1 MNIDIKNKP
10 YYDPHFAPIGAYKRA
25 YEQDAQI
32 PLCIAVE
39 RNDGI
44 STMEL
49 RMRGIAAEDCLFAE
63 RMAKTLLWQKGGH
76 KLIVCGPKEI
86 YRYIAA
92 AYTQGGQRQFDADF
106 MGGVYRRPFEVE
118 HKSYEEKPQAKK
130 NRHSIGRNLRG
141 CRIGFDAGGSDRK
154 VSAVIDG
161 KAVYSE
167 EVVWYPKTN
176 EDPAYHF
183 EGIMAAMKS
192 AAEHLPRIDG
202 IGVSSAGIFIDN
214 RTAVASLFRKVPLNA
229 FEAHVRDIYLR
240 AAKEMGDVP
249 IQVCNDG
256 DVTALAGSMYFNRNS
271 LLGIAMGTS
280 EAAGYVDETG
290 SITGWLNELAF
301 VPVDMNPNAMC
312 DEWSGDIG
320 CGVSYFSQDGVI
332 KLAEYAHFALPDG
345 SPAEKLKAVQHAAA
359 LRDIDAM
366 QIFSDIGCYLG
377 HTLAFYHDIY
387 GMTSVLLLGRV
398 MSGAGGETVMMTAKR
413 VLAQEYS
420 ELKLD
425 LLLPDDTFRR
435 VGQSMAA
442 ASLPV
447 CFPNGH
453 E

>member
-1 MNIDIKNKP
+1 MSN
-10 YYDPHFAPIGAYKRA
+10 
-25 YEQDAQI
+25 
-32 PLCIAVE
+32 
-39 RNDGI
+39 
-44 STMEL
+44 
-49 RMRGIAAEDCLFAE
+49 
-63 RMAKTLLWQKGGH
+63 
-76 KLIVCGPKEI
+76 
-86 YRYIAA
+86 
-92 AYTQGGQRQFDADF
+92 
-106 MGGVYRRPFEVE
+106 VYRHPFEVVYKE
-118 HKSYEEKPQAKK
+118 YADKPLAKE
-130 NRHSIGRNLRG
+130 NVRSIGRHLDG

-161 KAVYSE
+161 KTVYSE

-183 EGIMAAMKS
+183 EGIMTAMKS
-192 AAEHLPRIDG
+192 AAEHLPRVDG

-214 RTAVASLFRKVPLNA
+214 LTAVASLFRAVPKDA
-229 FEAHVRDIYLR
+229 FETYVRDIYPR

-256 DVTALAGSMYFNRNS
+256 DVTALAGSMYFERNS

-280 EAAGYVDETG
+280 EAAGYVDESG

-301 VPVDMNPNAMC
+301 VPVDMNPNAMS

-332 KLAEYAHFALPDG
+332 KLAEHAHFALPEG

-359 LRDIDAM
+359 MRDVDAM

-387 GMTSVLLLGRV
+387 GMNSVLLLGRV
-398 MSGAGGETVMMTAKR
+398 MSGAGGETVLMTAKR

-420 ELKLD
+420 DLKLE

-442 ASLPV
+442 ASLPLIEEIQKASL
-447 CFPNGH
+447 CRG
-453 E
+453 

>member
-1 MNIDIKNKP
+1 MNIDIKNMP
-10 YYDPHFAPIGAYKRA
+10 FYDPDFAPIGAYKRA
-25 YEQDAQI
+25 YERGAQI
-32 PLCIAVE
+32 ALCIAVE
-39 RNDGI
+39 RHDGI

-49 RMRGIAAEDCLFAE
+49 KMRGTGETDCVFAE
-63 RMAKTLLWQKGGH
+63 RMAKTLLWQKGGFR
-76 KLIVCGPKEI
+76 LIICGPKEI
-86 YRYIAA
+86 HRYIAA
-92 AYTQGGQRQFDADF
+92 AYTQGGKRQFDADF
-106 MGGVYRRPFEVE
+106 MSNVYRLPFEVDY
-118 HKSYEEKPQAKK
+118 KDYADKPQAKK
-130 NRHSIGRNLRG
+130 NRRHIGRHLDG

-161 KAVYSE
+161 KTVYSE

-183 EGIMAAMKS
+183 EGIMTAMKS
-192 AAEHLPRIDG
+192 AAEHLPHIDG

-214 RTAVASLFRKVPLNA
+214 RTAVASLFRAVPKDA

-256 DVTALAGSMYFNRNS
+256 DVTALAGSMYFDRNS
-271 LLGIAMGTS
+271 MLGIAMGTS
-280 EAAGYVDETG
+280 EAAGYVDEAG

-312 DEWSGDIG
+312 DEWSGDTG
-320 CGVSYFSQDGVI
+320 CGVSYFSQEGVI
-332 KLAEYAHFALPDG
+332 RLAESARFALPDG
-345 SPAEKLKAVQHAAA
+345 TPAEKLKEIQHAAA
-359 LRDIDAM
+359 MRDVDAM

-377 HTLAFYHDIY
+377 HSLAFYHDIY
-387 GMTSVLLLGRV
+387 GMSSVLLLGRV
-398 MSGAGGETVMMTAKR
+398 MSGAGGETVLLTAKR

-420 ELKLD
+420 DLKLD

-442 ASLPV
+442 ASLPA
-447 CFPNGH
+447 C
-453 E
+453 

>member
-10 YYDPHFAPIGAYKRA
+10 YYDPDFAPIGAYKRA
-25 YEQDAQI
+25 YEQGAAI

-39 RNDGI
+39 RHDGI

-49 RMRGIAAEDCLFAE
+49 RMRGTDKADCVFAE
-63 RMAKTLLWQKGGH
+63 RMAKTLLWQKGGFR
-76 KLIVCGPKEI
+76 LIVCGPREI

-92 AYTQGGQRQFDADF
+92 AYAQGGPRQFDADF
-106 MGGVYRRPFEVE
+106 MGGVYRHPFEVKYKE
-118 HKSYEEKPQAKK
+118 YADKPQTKE
-130 NRHSIGRNLRG
+130 NMRSIGRHLNG

-161 KAVYSE
+161 KTVYSE

-183 EGIMAAMKS
+183 EGITAAMKS

-214 RTAVASLFRKVPLNA
+214 RTAVASLFRAVPLDA
-229 FEAHVRDIYLR
+229 FETHVRNIYLR
-240 AAKEMGDVP
+240 AAKEMGNVP

-256 DVTALAGSMYFNRNS
+256 DVTALAGSMYFDRNS

-301 VPVDMNPNAMC
+301 VPVDMNPNAMS

-332 KLAEYAHFALPDG
+332 KLAEYARFGLPDG

-359 LRDIDAM
+359 LRDVDAL

-387 GMTSVLLLGRV
+387 GMNSVLLLGRV
-398 MSGAGGETVMMTAKR
+398 MGGAGGETVLMTAKR
-413 VLAQEYS
+413 VLAQEYGD
-420 ELKLD
+420 LKLD

-442 ASLPV
+442 ASLPS
-447 CFPNGH
+447 C
-453 E
+453 

>member
-1 MNIDIKNKP
+1 MNIDIKNRP
-10 YYDPHFAPIGAYKRA
+10 YYDPDFAPIGAYKRA
-25 YEQDAQI
+25 YEQGAAI

-39 RNDGI
+39 RHDGL
-44 STMEL
+44 SAMEL
-49 RMRGIAAEDCLFAE
+49 KMRGTAEADCVFAE
-63 RMAKTLLWQKGGH
+63 RMAKTLLWQKGGFR
-76 KLIVCGPKEI
+76 LIVCGPREI
-86 YRYIAA
+86 YNYIAA

-106 MGGVYRRPFEVE
+106 MGGVYRHPFEVTY
-118 HKSYEEKPQAKK
+118 KAYADKPQIKE
-130 NRHSIGRNLRG
+130 NMHRIGRHLNG

-161 KAVYSE
+161 KTVYSE

-176 EDPAYHF
+176 SDPAYHF

-202 IGVSSAGIFIDN
+202 IGVSSAGIFINN
-214 RTAVASLFRKVPLNA
+214 RTAVASLFRAVPLNE
-229 FEAHVRDIYLR
+229 FDKHVRDIYLR
-240 AAKEMGDVP
+240 AAQEMGDVP

-256 DVTALAGSMYFNRNS
+256 DVTALAGSMYFDRNS

-280 EAAGYVDETG
+280 EAAGYVDESG

-312 DEWSGDIG
+312 DEWSGDVG

-332 KLAEYAHFALPDG
+332 KLAEYAHFDLPDG
-345 SPAEKLKAVQHAAA
+345 SPAEKLKEVQHAAA
-359 LRDIDAM
+359 MRDVDAL

-387 GMTSVLLLGRV
+387 GMNSVLLLGRV
-398 MSGAGGETVMMTAKR
+398 MGGAGGETVLMTARR

-420 ELKLD
+420 DIKID

-442 ASLPV
+442 ASLP
-447 CFPNGH
+447 CC
-453 E
+453 

>member
-1 MNIDIKNKP
+1 MNIGIKNRP
-10 YYDPHFAPIGAYKRA
+10 FYDPDFAPIGAYKRA
-25 YEQDAQI
+25 YEKSAEV

-39 RNDGI
+39 RHDGI
-44 STMEL
+44 SAMVL
-49 RMRGIAAEDCLFAE
+49 KMRGASETDCVFAE
-63 RMAKTLLWQKGGH
+63 RMAKTLLWQRGGFR
-76 KLIVCGPKEI
+76 LMVCGSRKI

-92 AYTQGGQRQFDADF
+92 AYTHGGQRQFDADF
-106 MGGVYRRPFEVE
+106 MSSVYRRPFEVV
-118 HKSYEEKPQAKK
+118 HKDYADKPQIRE
-130 NRHSIGRNLRG
+130 NVHSVGRHLDG

-161 KAVYSE
+161 KTVYSE

-176 EDPAYHF
+176 EDPDYHF
-183 EGIMAAMKS
+183 KGIMTAMKS
-192 AAEHLPRIDG
+192 AAKHLPRVDG

-214 RTAVASLFRKVPLNA
+214 RTAVASLFRAVPKDD
-229 FEAHVRDIYLR
+229 FEKHVRDIYLR
-240 AAKEMGDVP
+240 AAKEMGGVP

-256 DVTALAGSMYFNRNS
+256 DVTALAGSMYFDRNS

-280 EAAGYVDETG
+280 EAAGYVDKSG

-301 VPVDMNPNAMC
+301 VPVDMNPKAMC

-332 KLAEYAHFALPDG
+332 KLAENAHFALPDS

-359 LRDIDAM
+359 MRDVDAL

-377 HTLAFYHDIY
+377 HTLPFYHDLY
-387 GMTSVLLLGRV
+387 GMNSVLLLGRV
-398 MSGAGGETVMMTAKR
+398 MSGAGGETVLMTAKR
-413 VLAQEYS
+413 VLAQEYDD
-420 ELKLD
+420 LKID

-442 ASLPV
+442 ASLPARRV
-447 CFPNGH
+447 PQNS
-453 E
+453 